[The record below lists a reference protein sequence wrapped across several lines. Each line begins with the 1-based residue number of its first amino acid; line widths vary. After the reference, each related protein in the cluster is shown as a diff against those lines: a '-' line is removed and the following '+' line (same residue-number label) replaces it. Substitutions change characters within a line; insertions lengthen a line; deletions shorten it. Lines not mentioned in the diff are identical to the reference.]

1 MRLLFTLLLMPL
13 LVAGCD
19 EAESPMP
26 TFERT
31 ASISN
36 ARPVQASLSA
46 DRTYLSSEE
55 QRVAAE
61 ANLLP
66 ADAKSL
72 LNQAS
77 MQYGEYVW
85 NEDDALSGDM
95 EIWVDVRRQ
104 TVSVFRDGHE
114 IGTAIIVY
122 GAPGKESP
130 LGTFRVKRKVA
141 DYHSMTYDAPMPHSL
156 FLTDDG
162 VALHGSDVRPR
173 RATRGCIGVPAE
185 FAAKLYAATSVG
197 TPVRIVES
205 TAVTVAG
212 DGAA

>member
-1 MRLLFTLLLMPL
+1 MRFLFILLLMPL

-31 ASISN
+31 ASIAN
-36 ARPVQASLSA
+36 ARPVQASSSA

-72 LNQAS
+72 LNQAP

-130 LGTFRVKRKVA
+130 LGTFKVKRKVA
-141 DYHSMTYDAPMPHSL
+141 DYYSRTYDAPMPHSL